1 MIFLLLVLNF
11 GISIFNSVVTGA
23 SWVETKAAGGWAR
36 FMSWMG
42 ATMAACGFTWC
53 YLAVLAL
60 LAGPG
65 GLSRLPPRY
74 VDAMFSL
81 GYLTII
87 GPLIGS
93 GIAITIQSWAH
104 FWRKR
109 SFASGAVAGYNT
121 FADVYNIYE
130 AAHYVP
136 TAWDTVKDVLFP
148 SKKSSSSSSSSS
160 DDDSDSSLAGIA
172 ILLAVI
178 AVLAGVVTAAAI
190 IRTVAERTA
199 ANRRLEYEGG

>member
-74 VDAMFSL
+74 RVEIALAQWSSPEIRSSAASS
-81 GYLTII
+81 GVS
-87 GPLIGS
+87 PL
-93 GIAITIQSWAH
+93 
-104 FWRKR
+104 
-109 SFASGAVAGYNT
+109 
-121 FADVYNIYE
+121 
-130 AAHYVP
+130 P
-136 TAWDTVKDVLFP
+136 
-148 SKKSSSSSSSSS
+148 
-160 DDDSDSSLAGIA
+160 
-172 ILLAVI
+172 
-178 AVLAGVVTAAAI
+178 
-190 IRTVAERTA
+190 
-199 ANRRLEYEGG
+199 